1 MTAAIFGLG
10 PIELL
15 IILIVIIVLFLP
27 SQLPKIVKRFSESI
41 NTVRDMADKDLEKKE
56 AEEKKSRIRR
66 TSRHPLDQH
75 IELSASPGL

>member
-56 AEEKKSRIRR
+56 AEEKKEQE
-66 TSRHPLDQH
+66 TKDQPP
-75 IELSASPGL
+75 SS

>member
-10 PIELL
+10 PLELL

-56 AEEKKSRIRR
+56 AEEKKEKETEGQPPS
-66 TSRHPLDQH
+66 S
-75 IELSASPGL
+75 

>member
-10 PIELL
+10 PFEFL

-27 SQLPKIVKRFSESI
+27 SQLPKIVKRLSESI

-56 AEEKKSRIRR
+56 AEEKKEKD
-66 TSRHPLDQH
+66 TEDQPP
-75 IELSASPGL
+75 SS

>member
-10 PIELL
+10 PIEFL

-27 SQLPKIVKRFSESI
+27 SQLPKIVKRLSESI

-56 AEEKKSRIRR
+56 AEEKKEKD
-66 TSRHPLDQH
+66 TEDQPP
-75 IELSASPGL
+75 SS

>member
-56 AEEKKSRIRR
+56 AEEKKEKD
-66 TSRHPLDQH
+66 TEDQPP
-75 IELSASPGL
+75 SS

>member
-27 SQLPKIVKRFSESI
+27 SQLPKIVKRLSESI

-56 AEEKKSRIRR
+56 AEEKKEKD
-66 TSRHPLDQH
+66 TEDQPP
-75 IELSASPGL
+75 SS

>member
-27 SQLPKIVKRFSESI
+27 SQLPKIVKRLSESI
-41 NTVRDMADKDLEKKE
+41 STVRDMADKDLEKKE
-56 AEEKKSRIRR
+56 AEEKKEKD
-66 TSRHPLDQH
+66 TEDQPP
-75 IELSASPGL
+75 SS

>member
-10 PIELL
+10 PIEFL

-27 SQLPKIVKRFSESI
+27 SRLPKIVKRLSESI

-56 AEEKKSRIRR
+56 AEEKKEQD
-66 TSRHPLDQH
+66 TEDQPP
-75 IELSASPGL
+75 SS